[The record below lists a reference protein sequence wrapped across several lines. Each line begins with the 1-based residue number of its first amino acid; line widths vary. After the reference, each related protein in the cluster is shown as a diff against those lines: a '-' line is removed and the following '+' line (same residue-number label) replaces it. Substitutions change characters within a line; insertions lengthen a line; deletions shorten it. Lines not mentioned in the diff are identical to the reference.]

1 MTDKK
6 FTAAEAAQL
15 VLEALK
21 VKAKGALEKAQKGRA
36 VKKQVAPAGIDPAK
50 QARSDYI
57 TPPQPATS
65 DASKMTFP
73 KLDTPWT
80 GRYPKGDARNDMGQ
94 KSGEDNDTYVNR
106 TFGAGTAERGRKFFD
121 AGMDQD
127 IKAMQNPPKAPA
139 APKASASAPKTPTA
153 PKPPTSTKPEPLDW
167 SEEKPEGTASEDGSE
182 STESSSSEFSKAE
195 SLAFAAAKKFHLG
208 DESGAAELI
217 GLCKSE
223 ASSES
228 AAVEML
234 ADAFE
239 AFEKAQSVQFA
250 PLSEGWQDIASG
262 KPLDGKFDGVVPG
275 AVKSK
280 PSNPDRQKVQVKGEA
295 KLTTV
300 DKDKPIKKEEPL
312 SGGLSE
318 GSAASDYDP
327 EQLAAGTKVEME
339 HTDDEKAAQKIAMD
353 HLTEDPDYY
362 KKLKTMEAEK
372 CEGSCSK
379 RMAKGTWEEM
389 NPDPKAAA
397 TEAGYQ
403 RDVKAAGLKVT
414 PYENRPTHVPVSPV
428 AQAHEQEGVKDAQDW
443 HARARKDFGA
453 WTDEGIKDMQAQ
465 GAAGRARMASPAAP
479 KAPAAAAP
487 AAPKA
492 PTAPKPPKST
502 GPEPLDWSEK
512 NPEETA
518 SGEASASK
526 EEVSEPLAKRPS
538 HEWNWQEPEAGLDVE
553 GLDREHTGYAHAT
566 DEGGYHV
573 ARVNPVKGGFNFT
586 HSHTA
591 PGGEE
596 KVVHASSSF
605 KTPHEAHAHLREY
618 TGAK

>member
-36 VKKQVAPAGIDPAK
+36 VKKQVAPAGIDPAR
-50 QARSDYI
+50 QALSDYI
-57 TPPQPATS
+57 TPPQPPTS

-80 GRYPKGDARNDMGQ
+80 GRYPKGDARNDMGPR
-94 KSGEDNDTYVNR
+94 SGEDHDTYVNR

-127 IKAMQNPPKAPA
+127 IKEMKNP
-139 APKASASAPKTPTA
+139 
-153 PKPPTSTKPEPLDW
+153 
-167 SEEKPEGTASEDGSE
+167 
-182 STESSSSEFSKAE
+182 SK
-195 SLAFAAAKKFHLG
+195 
-208 DESGAAELI
+208 
-217 GLCKSE
+217 
-223 ASSES
+223 
-228 AAVEML
+228 
-234 ADAFE
+234 
-239 AFEKAQSVQFA
+239 
-250 PLSEGWQDIASG
+250 
-262 KPLDGKFDGVVPG
+262 
-275 AVKSK
+275 
-280 PSNPDRQKVQVKGEA
+280 
-295 KLTTV
+295 
-300 DKDKPIKKEEPL
+300 
-312 SGGLSE
+312 
-318 GSAASDYDP
+318 
-327 EQLAAGTKVEME
+327 
-339 HTDDEKAAQKIAMD
+339 
-353 HLTEDPDYY
+353 
-362 KKLKTMEAEK
+362 
-372 CEGSCSK
+372 
-379 RMAKGTWEEM
+379 
-389 NPDPKAAA
+389 
-397 TEAGYQ
+397 
-403 RDVKAAGLKVT
+403 
-414 PYENRPTHVPVSPV
+414 
-428 AQAHEQEGVKDAQDW
+428 
-443 HARARKDFGA
+443 
-453 WTDEGIKDMQAQ
+453 
-465 GAAGRARMASPAAP
+465 
-479 KAPAAAAP
+479 AP

-502 GPEPLDWSEK
+502 GPEPLDWSEEK
-512 NPEETA
+512 PEGTA